1 LANVFCGKW
10 SMKEEFRHPKIY
22 SDLVMFYKIY
32 WQIHQGMPRP
42 FRFTTGEQIL
52 SLLSE
57 GLQVIVRVNLM
68 DKNCTHQCEAAAAIL
83 ADLSAILECCRGL
96 LTLGWSLKMLSDGA
110 LLQLN
115 DRLDVLGRQAA
126 SWRQWF
132 IRQYARV

>member
-1 LANVFCGKW
+1 
-10 SMKEEFRHPKIY
+10 MKDEFRHPKIY
-22 SDLVMFYKIY
+22 SDLVVFYKVY

-52 SLLSE
+52 SLLSQ
-57 GLQVIVRVNLM
+57 GLQMIVRVNLL
-68 DKNCTHQCEAAAAIL
+68 DKQDKQQCANGQCIL
-83 ADLSAILECCRGL
+83 AELSAMLECCRGL
-96 LTLGWSLKMLSDGA
+96 LTLAWSLKMISDGA

-132 IRQYARV
+132 VRQRSSL

>member
-1 LANVFCGKW
+1 
-10 SMKEEFRHPKIY
+10 MKEEFRHPKIY

-52 SLLSE
+52 SLLSR
-57 GLQVIVRVNLM
+57 GLQMIVRVNLM
-68 DKNCTHQCEAAAAIL
+68 DKASAHQCDLAAEIL
-83 ADLSAILECCRGL
+83 ADLSAALECCRGL

-115 DRLDVLGRQAA
+115 DRLDALGRQAA